1 AFPSLEGKRICVP
14 SSGDNHAVF
23 AIHLMGAKVTSCDIS
38 QRQLDNSA
46 AIAREHGWD
55 IEFICDNTMEL
66 GKVRN
71 GEYEFVYTSNSVD
84 GWISDSSAMYRN
96 IRKILKNEGVY
107 IMYEIHPFMRPLGTN
122 AVEHMQ
128 VVRTYDATGPFGE
141 VPTYAWRVQDF
152 CNAVTS

>member
-1 AFPSLEGKRICVP
+1 IIQQPESAFHKTTFAMIRKAFPSLEGKRICVP

-23 AIHLMGAKVTSCDIS
+23 AFHLMGAKVTSCDIS

-71 GEYEFVYTSNSVD
+71 GEYDFVYTSNGVHV
-84 GWISDSSAMYRN
+84 WISDLAAMY
-96 IRKILKNEGVY
+96 G
-107 IMYEIHPFMRPLGTN
+107 
-122 AVEHMQ
+122 
-128 VVRTYDATGPFGE
+128 
-141 VPTYAWRVQDF
+141 
-152 CNAVTS
+152 